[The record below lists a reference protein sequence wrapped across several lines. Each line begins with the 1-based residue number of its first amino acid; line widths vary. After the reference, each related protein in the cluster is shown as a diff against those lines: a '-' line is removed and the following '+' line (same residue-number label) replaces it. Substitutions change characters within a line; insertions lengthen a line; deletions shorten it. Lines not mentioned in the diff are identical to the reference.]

1 MLECFEQEGPATSG
15 GTQTSGSVRPAEFH
29 SAVWRKEK
37 RTECPLGAQAG
48 GLCS

>member
-1 MLECFEQEGPATSG
+1 MLECFEQEGPVVDRRNTTSW
-15 GTQTSGSVRPAEFH
+15 SVRPAEFH